1 MCKVK
6 RRIFKRAK
14 KSKKSVDWE
23 TYNHIA
29 HKKETAS
36 ALKAAR
42 RDHLNGNLQTSLE
55 EKNTK
60 LFHPY
65 INAQKNVNFGI
76 STLKFNGLMY
86 SDS

>member
-1 MCKVK
+1 MQGYAKNIQAGKEIQKVWGLGN
-6 RRIFKRAK
+6 IH
-14 KSKKSVDWE
+14 V
-23 TYNHIA
+23 A

-60 LFHPY
+60 PFHTY
-65 INAQKNVNFGI
+65 INAQKNVNFAI